1 MKIDFSRGTWNT
13 DDVTYAYS
21 YRFEETPVFI
31 QRDNCVEN
39 QQNSDARYGFDN
51 ISMMTRKA
59 YAPGARISTHCAF
72 EGEGAPL
79 IVIADKMF
87 VDPRGIVRYGDY
99 IEVVLYQNGVNVW
112 RMWMKDGKVTWK
124 KLMGVEFPVTHGDI
138 HQLTTEITADRLNI
152 EADGRKMSVL
162 IDPMYGSFHL
172 GINACEGINR
182 FYDMVIEGETVQT
195 V

>member
-1 MKIDFSRGTWNT
+1 MNIDFSRGTWNT

-51 ISMMTRKA
+51 ISMMSRKA

-87 VDPRGIVRYGDY
+87 VDPRGVVRYGDY

-162 IDPMYGSFHL
+162 IDPMYSSFHL

>member
-87 VDPRGIVRYGDY
+87 VDPRGVVRYGDY

-182 FYDMVIEGETVQT
+182 FYDMVIEGETMQT

>member
-1 MKIDFSRGTWNT
+1 MKIDFSRGAWNT
-13 DDVTYAYS
+13 DDLTYAYS
-21 YRFEETPVFI
+21 YRFEETPVFVQCDDCVQN
-31 QRDNCVEN
+31 QR
-39 QQNSDARYGFDN
+39 NSDARYGFDN

-59 YAPGARISTHCAF
+59 YAAGARITTRCSF
-72 EGEGAPL
+72 EGDGAPL

-87 VDPRGIVRYGDY
+87 VDPRGVVRYGEY

-124 KLMGVEFPVTHGDI
+124 KLMSVEFPVTHGDI
-138 HQLTTEITADRLNI
+138 HQLTTEITSDRLNI
-152 EADGRKMSVL
+152 EADARKMSVL
-162 IDPMYGSFHL
+162 IDPMYHSFHL

-182 FYDMVIEGETVQT
+182 FYDMVIEGENVQT